1 MKLRFHL
8 SLCNHDNKVKDVCS
22 KILLKTSTGIRDEIM
37 KALEKE
43 IRTLKAKRDNNRNNI
58 KNKTIRENYKLIKK
72 VKSSH
77 FRTENKIK

>member
-43 IRTLKAKRDNNRNNI
+43 IRTLKTKRDNNRNNI